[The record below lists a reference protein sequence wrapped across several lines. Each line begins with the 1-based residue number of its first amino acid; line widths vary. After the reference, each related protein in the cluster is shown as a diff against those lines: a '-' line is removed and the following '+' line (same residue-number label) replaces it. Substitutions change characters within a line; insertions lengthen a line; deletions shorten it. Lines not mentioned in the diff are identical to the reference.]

1 MKAKRSLCA
10 LGLGAL
16 LFLPGMASA
25 DWLVTRE
32 GARVETRGPW
42 QVKGKLVVFTQPD
55 GTLASLRVS
64 QVDLDA
70 SAQATKNAVE
80 EAAAAEAVK
89 ASEPAEP
96 VKKKSRIVLT
106 DADFPKKPETREAAE
121 GEGKSQSV
129 SPQGQEGETAQK
141 SPVVVSNWRQAN
153 RTEGDGIDVFGVL
166 QNTGNALATSVA
178 LTVELY
184 NDTGERVGSAS
195 ASLSAPGIRPGGSIT
210 FRAPFPNV
218 FTFTEARFNVD
229 SKELTLAP
237 VPPEQAG
244 EGEGNA
250 PADASATPEQRP
262 PG

>member
-1 MKAKRSLCA
+1 VKAKRSFCA

-16 LFLPGMASA
+16 LLLPGAAAS

-80 EAAAAEAVK
+80 EAAAAEAIK
-89 ASEPAEP
+89 ASQTAEP

-106 DADFPKKPETREAAE
+106 DADFAKKPEAPAAADGE
-121 GEGKSQSV
+121 GEDKSQAV
-129 SPQGQEGETAQK
+129 SPQGREGDAERKT
-141 SPVVVSNWRQAN
+141 PVVVSTWRQAE

-166 QNTGNALATSVA
+166 QNTGNALATGVA

-184 NDTGERVGSAS
+184 NDTGERVGSAV

-210 FRAPFPNV
+210 FRAAFPNV
-218 FTFTEARFNVD
+218 FTFTEARFHVD
-229 SKELTLAP
+229 SQELNLAP
-237 VPPEQAG
+237 LPPEQ
-244 EGEGNA
+244 
-250 PADASATPEQRP
+250 PADGQSGTAGASGP
-262 PG
+262 PGG